1 MGKKKTG
8 RHNILYFSS
17 FGSMKGGGQRSL
29 FYLVRG
35 LNKNIFNPIV
45 VCPEEG
51 ELVNKLKETGIETL
65 VMPFKRLRQ
74 MSAGFVLRLL
84 RLFKDRDI
92 SIVHTDAT
100 TETFYAGI
108 AARLLG
114 VPLIWHIRVSSG
126 SIMDRMLS
134 LLSTRLILVAKALE
148 SRFPYLPANKLIP
161 IVNGISVEEFDAFPR
176 TDIRK
181 ETGTDKD
188 SVIIGCIGRIEAM
201 KGQEYLVRA
210 IERVEKE
217 RRDFRVMLIGE
228 ADEAYYKNMVNLMG
242 SLKVKMFFSYLG
254 YRTDTAGIIKGL
266 DILVSASFGEGLSR
280 VILEAMAAG
289 KPVIAT
295 DAGGAREAII
305 DGLNGCIIP
314 TRDYNALADAILK
327 LLNSPEKRKEM
338 GTQGR
343 RRVEQRFSL
352 TNNIKRTEQLY
363 LEILKK

>member
-1 MGKKKTG
+1 
-8 RHNILYFSS
+8 
-17 FGSMKGGGQRSL
+17 MKGGGQRSL

-35 LNKNIFNPIV
+35 LNKDIFNPIV

-65 VMPFKRLRQ
+65 VMPFKRLSQ

-84 RLFKDRDI
+84 RLLKDRDI
-92 SIVHTDAT
+92 AIVHTDAT

-114 VPLIWHIRVSSG
+114 IPLVWHIRVSSG
-126 SIMDRMLS
+126 SIMDRLLS

-148 SRFPYLPANKLIP
+148 SRFPYLHANKLIP
-161 IVNGISVEEFDAFPR
+161 IINGISVEEFDAFPG

-228 ADEAYYKNMVNLMG
+228 ADEAYYKNIVNLME

-254 YRTDTAGIIKGL
+254 YRTDTAGIIKSL
-266 DILVSASFGEGLSR
+266 DILVSASSFGEGLSR

-295 DAGGAREAII
+295 DIGGAGEAII
-305 DGLNGCIIP
+305 DGLNGYIIP
-314 TRDYNALADAILK
+314 PRDYNALADAILK

-338 GTQGR
+338 GIQGR
-343 RRVEQRFSL
+343 RRVEQSFSL
-352 TNNIKRTEQLY
+352 TDNIKKTEQLY
-363 LEILKK
+363 LEILNAD